1 MSSSVCVNT
10 FKKWKNAKLLES
22 LCLMPPRIGQVRR
35 GISPAPTETL
45 LQRTEGVPV
54 LLPVPLF
61 WDAPPWHTWQ
71 PIIAQS
77 IFLAMQSRGVLVSAL
92 ESELGR
98 TLATS
103 DAAPTAADGSSP
115 ASDPPDSELGIPRL
129 LPYRN
134 ERYGL
139 SDVDFDHAMVVD
151 MHLSP
156 LRDASGRFAYSA
168 ARLGRWEATPEDQ
181 PLSGGGWIPAM
192 TLPPDVS
199 ELKTLSSKVEQLRV
213 LAPHAAVVI
222 SVTPEW
228 IDEHLNDLIA
238 AGPDAI
244 LIRLGQIRM
253 TGIAFAQFTQR
264 LSHRVESIKKIPIWL
279 VPPKSLAKKPLGVS
293 DSIKTIALGVSAIA
307 IDSWLDGVIEEF
319 NEISHPASYVSDPMQ
334 TVTIEVEEILQR
346 RFDPD
351 LENFLGLF
359 STLVHDRPSDL
370 LGTFDPEIAEIL
382 NLPCVGRLST

>member
-1 MSSSVCVNT
+1 
-10 FKKWKNAKLLES
+10 
-22 LCLMPPRIGQVRR
+22 MPPRIGQVRR

-45 LQRTEGVPV
+45 LRRRSGVPV

-61 WDAPPWHTWQ
+61 WDCPPWHTWS
-71 PIIAQS
+71 PVVAQAV
-77 IFLAMQSRGVLVSAL
+77 FLAMQSRGVLVSAL

-98 TLATS
+98 S
-103 DAAPTAADGSSP
+103 PTATAESG
-115 ASDPPDSELGIPRL
+115 DPPDSELGIPRL
-129 LPYRN
+129 IPYRN
-134 ERYGL
+134 ERYGV
-139 SDVDFDHAMVVD
+139 SEVDFDHAMVVD

-156 LRDASGRFAYSA
+156 LRDSSGRFAYSA

-192 TLPPDVS
+192 TLPPDVRD
-199 ELKTLSSKVEQLRV
+199 LKSLQSKVLQLRSM
-213 LAPHAAVVI
+213 APHAAAVI

-228 IDEHLNDLIA
+228 IDDHLEDLIA
-238 AGPDAI
+238 AEPDAI

-264 LSHRVESIKKIPIWL
+264 LLHRVEAIEKLPIWL

-293 DSIKTIALGVSAIA
+293 DSVKTIALGVSAIA
-307 IDSWLDGVIEEF
+307 IDSWLDEVIEEF
-319 NEISHPASYVSDPMQ
+319 NEITLPASYVADPMQ
-334 TVTIEVEEILQR
+334 TVTVEVEEILQR

-351 LENFLGLF
+351 LENFIGLL
-359 STLVHDRPSDL
+359 STLVHDRPRDL

-382 NLPCVGRLST
+382 DLPCVGRLSS

>member
-1 MSSSVCVNT
+1 
-10 FKKWKNAKLLES
+10 
-22 LCLMPPRIGQVRR
+22 MPPRIGQVRR
-35 GISPAPTETL
+35 GISPAPTEML
-45 LQRTEGVPV
+45 LQRRSGVPV

-61 WDAPPWHTWQ
+61 WDSPPWHTWE
-71 PIIAQS
+71 PPIAQAV
-77 IFLAMQSRGVLVSAL
+77 FLAMQSRGVLVSAL

-98 TLATS
+98 TSPTGSANSSS
-103 DAAPTAADGSSP
+103 DADVSEQ
-115 ASDPPDSELGIPRL
+115 PDSELGIPRL

-139 SDVDFDHAMVVD
+139 SETDFDHATVVD

-168 ARLGRWEATPEDQ
+168 ARLGRWEATPDDQ

-192 TLPPDVS
+192 TLPPDVADLAS
-199 ELKTLSSKVEQLRV
+199 LDSKVKQLRS
-213 LAPHAAVVI
+213 LAPHAAVII

-228 IDEHLNDLIA
+228 IDDHLNDLIA

-253 TGIAFAQFTQR
+253 TGIAFAQLTQR
-264 LSHRVESIKKIPIWL
+264 LSHRIEQIEKLPIWI
-279 VPPKSLAKKPLGVS
+279 VPPKTLSKKPLSVS

-307 IDSWLDGVIEEF
+307 IDGWLEEVINEF
-319 NEISHPASYVSDPMQ
+319 NDIELPASYVSDRMKH
-334 TVTIEVEEILQR
+334 ISAEVEEILQR

-351 LENFLGLF
+351 LENFCGLF
-359 STLVHDRPSDL
+359 STLVHDRPRDL
-370 LGTFDPEIAEIL
+370 LGTFDPEIAAIL
-382 NLPCVGRLST
+382 DLPCVGRL